1 MRIDDENIF
10 DDLDEQDKEILMDI
24 KRKSEDIEI
33 PESIKPDNIM
43 KMIEKKE
50 SKIKKHKIIKQIVG
64 WGAVAAVIII
74 SFMIGKSG
82 MKDTIKTKDNK
93 QSDQYTYAYISE
105 KLNSLIGEGGETV
118 WEDNEYNMYEM
129 ADGAVNDAEAR
140 YGMTEEA
147 DIGKGSAED
156 DSYSTNIQVQDVDE
170 ADVVKNDG
178 RYIYIFNRK
187 GGRIDIIDTDNDT
200 KISSTCSI
208 ESYLEYMNTEM
219 YICDDRLVIVGSYVT
234 NETNISIYDISD
246 KGNIK
251 EINTIRQQG
260 NYYTSRMK
268 DGYVYILTDIML
280 EGKVTEDDCVPML
293 NGKQISP
300 KRVSITDDISSP
312 GYIFAVSVDLNNP
325 EKAADEYAVTLDIGY
340 EFCEYV
346 SENAIYLCSNVRMDG
361 ENILYKINY
370 KNGKFSDAISG
381 NVQGY
386 VYGQFAMDE
395 YNGYLRMVT
404 TYEKTSEGNSK
415 NILTIFDENLNQV
428 GMIDDIAKN
437 ETIKSARFEGNTGY
451 FVTYRETDPLFKV
464 NLTDPENPQIEGELK
479 IPGYSGYL
487 HLWGDN
493 NVIGIGYDH
502 NKLKIS
508 MFETGTADD
517 MKELATRKFEDY
529 SYSPGTYN
537 HKALMIDYD
546 KNIIGFVCVYDNS
559 ITYEIFSYTDYE
571 FVSRMSVDI
580 SGENSYFT
588 DDLNYGGGSCSDIRG
603 MYIGDTVYIV
613 IPGDKVVMADI
624 DSMQTKGEISLS

>member
-10 DDLDEQDKEILMDI
+10 EDLDEQDKEIIRDI
-24 KRKSEDIEI
+24 KRKSEDVEI
-33 PESIKPDNIM
+33 PESIKPDNMM

-82 MKDTIKTKDNK
+82 MKDTIKIEDNK

-105 KLNSLIGEGGETV
+105 KLNSLIGKGGETV

-140 YGMTEEA
+140 YGMTEAA
-147 DIGKGSAED
+147 DIGKGSTED

-187 GGRIDIIDTDNDT
+187 GGRIDIIDTDNDI

-208 ESYLEYMNTEM
+208 ESYLEYMNAEM

-246 KGNIK
+246 KSNIK

-260 NYYTSRMK
+260 NYYTLRMK

-280 EGKVTEDDCVPML
+280 EGKVTEDNCVPML
-293 NGKQISP
+293 DGKQISP
-300 KRVSITDDISSP
+300 EHVSITDDISSP
-312 GYIFAVSVDLNNP
+312 GYIFVVSVDLNNP

-346 SENAIYLCSNVRMDG
+346 SENAIYLCSNVRMGG

-404 TYEKTSEGNSK
+404 TYEKASEGNSK

-428 GMIDDIAKN
+428 GMIDDMAKN

-493 NVIGIGYDH
+493 NVIGIGYDD
-502 NKLKIS
+502 NKLKLS
-508 MFETGTADD
+508 MFETGTTDE

-559 ITYEIFSYTDYE
+559 ITYEIFSYTDDE

-588 DDLNYGGGSCSDIRG
+588 DCLNYGGGSYSDIRG

-624 DSMQTKGEISLS
+624 ESMQTKGEISLS